1 MPKRKRK
8 RKSKRK
14 NARKRG
20 PSVRSAQKEGKALGL
35 AFVRKVKV
43 YANAR
48 AKGLS
53 VAKAKKKA
61 GL

>member
-1 MPKRKRK
+1 MAKTKRKRK
-8 RKSKRK
+8 
-14 NARKRG
+14 KRG
-20 PSVRSAQKEGKALGL
+20 PTVRSAQKEGKALGL

-48 AKGLS
+48 ARGLS
-53 VAKAKKKA
+53 VAKAKKRV